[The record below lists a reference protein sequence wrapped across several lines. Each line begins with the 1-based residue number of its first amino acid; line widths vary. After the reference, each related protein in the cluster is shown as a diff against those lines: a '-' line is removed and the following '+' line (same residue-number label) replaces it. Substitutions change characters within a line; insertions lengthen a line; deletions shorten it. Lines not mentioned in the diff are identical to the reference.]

1 MARSKSLDAR
11 AVSLIGQRY
20 PKGVVGLVLFAL
32 LMTPLLLGLG
42 GWQLDRAE
50 EKQRQ
55 LSQQRQGSAVTPTHL
70 DELPSIEWRQ
80 LSPTLR
86 DQWQFTPLKVTGRYD
101 PSVYL
106 LLDNRTR
113 HGQVGYEVLSL
124 FKTRDG
130 QPLLINRG
138 WIKAPLYR
146 DQWPTIHSE
155 TAEVSMMG
163 SVYFPEQ
170 QTFVLASELATHGWP
185 KRIQALD
192 IEAVARELGMPLL
205 PFTLRLSNDQQTGAF
220 QTGWQLTQI
229 SPDKH
234 RGYAA
239 QWFALAGVLVVMTV
253 LAIRTLMRGE

>member
-1 MARSKSLDAR
+1 M
-11 AVSLIGQRY
+11 GQHY

-50 EKQRQ
+50 EKQQQ
-55 LSQQRQGSAVTPTHL
+55 LNQQRQGAAVKPAQL
-70 DELPSIEWRQ
+70 DELSSIEWQ
-80 LSPTLR
+80 PLSPVR
-86 DQWQFTPLKVTGRYD
+86 REQWHFKPLTVTGWYD

-113 HGQVGYEVLSL
+113 SGQVGYEVLSL

-130 QPLLINRG
+130 QRLLINRG

-170 QTFVLASELATHGWP
+170 QTFVLASEPATSGWP

-234 RGYAA
+234 RGYAT
-239 QWFALAGVLVVMTV
+239 QWFALAGALVVLTV
-253 LAIRTLMRGE
+253 VAVRTLIRGE